1 MIDKIRNE
9 AQYDQIMAMIE
20 NFLQKATIGGGFHSL
35 NEQEADELHKLSLL
49 AEHYEDHV
57 LKLMP
62 MPVTINSVVQQKV
75 AEMDIT
81 QKQLATM
88 FNMGTSKLSQILNG
102 KRPPDISFLKAVH
115 EKLGVDGNFILEA
128 V

>member
-1 MIDKIRNE
+1 MTINNE
-9 AQYDQIMAMIE
+9 EQYQVAIQEIYALMNKGSINITEAEGDQIEILAKAIE
-20 NFLQKATIGGGFHSL
+20 Y
-35 NEQEADELHKLSLL
+35 
-49 AEHYEDHV
+49 YEDHV

-115 EKLGVDGNFILEA
+115 EKLGIDGNFILEA